1 MERARKMK
9 AKVKATG
16 QILNVTY
23 DKFTRKWVSDV
34 EDRKIGMFFYNKK
47 DLEFI
52 EDDIKQE

>member
-1 MERARKMK
+1 MK
-9 AKVKATG
+9 ARIKATG

-34 EDRKIGMFFYNKK
+34 EDKSIGVFFYNKK

-52 EDDIKQE
+52 EKED